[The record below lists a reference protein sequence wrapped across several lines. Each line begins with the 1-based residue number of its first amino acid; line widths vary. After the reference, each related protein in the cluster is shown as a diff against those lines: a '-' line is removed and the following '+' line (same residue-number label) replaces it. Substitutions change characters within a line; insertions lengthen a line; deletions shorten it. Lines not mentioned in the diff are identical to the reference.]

1 MNNDSPANRIEL
13 TRSEVEALL
22 PAHALGALEP
32 EEALA
37 VERYL
42 RDHETLLVRAASLD
56 QITAH
61 LGYVAE
67 PVAPSAALRQ
77 QILASVAA
85 TGATVAAESSTQ
97 SVPRPVV
104 ARPAASAAA
113 RTPVRPPVRPP
124 APVAAPRAVQPS
136 LIEQPRFDFFR
147 RLYAWRT
154 AALVA
159 TAVALLLV
167 VGAFSLLDRT
177 TSLAARL
184 RESEATLAVLEDDS
198 QELVESSR
206 ELASINNE
214 LETTN
219 RELTSEVN
227 ALQQGNSSLEQTVR
241 QLRDELETRQR
252 QFAALPNVQRAVP
265 LARQS
270 DEVAADGTFFV
281 QNDNQ
286 ALVVLEGLAPLS
298 GDQTY
303 QLWQIP
309 GGEGAAAL
317 SIDTFAADAE
327 DNAPTVVNVN
337 LPATPADDTVFGVSI
352 EPAGGSPA
360 PGDQIILLGS

>member
-13 TRSEVEALL
+13 TRSDVEALL
-22 PAHALGALEP
+22 PAHALGALDP

-42 RDHETLLVRAASLD
+42 RGHETLLVRSASME

-67 PVAPSAALRQ
+67 PVAPSVALRQ

-85 TGATVAAESSTQ
+85 TAAPVAAAATQ
-97 SVPRPVV
+97 SVQRPVAPLPV
-104 ARPAASAAA
+104 PAAPAPA
-113 RTPVRPPVRPP
+113 PVRPPVRQPT
-124 APVAAPRAVQPS
+124 PRAAQPL

-154 AALVA
+154 ASLVA

-167 VGAFSLLDRT
+167 VGAFALLDRT
-177 TSLAARL
+177 TSLAAKL
-184 RESEATLAVLEDDS
+184 RENEAALAALQQDS
-198 QELVESSR
+198 QGLVESSR
-206 ELASINNE
+206 ELAALNNE
-214 LETTN
+214 LEATN
-219 RELTSEVN
+219 RELTSEVD
-227 ALQQGNSSLEQTVR
+227 ALQQGASSLEQTVR
-241 QLRDELETRQR
+241 QLQDELETRQL

-270 DEVAADGTFFV
+270 DQVTADGTFFV

-286 ALVVLEGLAPLS
+286 AFVVLEGLAPLP

-309 GGEGAAAL
+309 DGADPL
-317 SIDTFAADAE
+317 SIDIFAADTAA
-327 DNAPTVVNVN
+327 DAPTVVNVN
-337 LPATPADDTVFGVSI
+337 LPAVPADNTSFGVSI
-352 EPAGGSPA
+352 EPEGGSPA
-360 PGDQIILLGS
+360 PTGDQIILLGS